1 MIKKSD
7 VSKNSKLKLFN
18 DFHLIKN
25 KIVDVDENGNNI
37 LLCVDCSDKKRSGSV
52 GLNLGIAYANDDVD
66 TCVYID
72 EQESN
77 LATQLASSKDKTSDG
92 KIETQIKNLS
102 IQSIQLVE
110 KDGFSSLIEL
120 EKMLHAMSD
129 SFDQN
134 ILPINGADL
143 SDEALSEMMLA
154 VDQVVVVVSQ
164 LDTRWAQ
171 INRVIGVAQAQNKE
185 ILGYIWID

>member
-1 MIKKSD
+1 M
-7 VSKNSKLKLFN
+7 
-18 DFHLIKN
+18 
-25 KIVDVDENGNNI
+25 
-37 LLCVDCSDKKRSGSV
+37 DCSDKKRSGSV

-110 KDGFSSLIEL
+110 KDGFSGLIEL

-171 INRVIGVAQAQNKE
+171 INRVMGVAQAQDKK